1 MSSLD
6 NNILK
11 EIDRHLL
18 NGNIIGVIMSK
29 LNNVEKKNKF
39 LNYLISNRN
48 IILDKVDVI
57 SFLKSELVWNELY
70 WFRFFW

>member
-29 LNNVEKKNKF
+29 LNNVQKKNKF